1 MRRSITLLTL
11 LLLAVLAFADNS
23 ESNPTFLFLRHKE
36 SFLWCTATNNT
47 VSLPVVFPSGAT
59 SATLSV
65 SGLGYSANYLDLV
78 EGEFLLTLPAA
89 TAPSNENVYDLT
101 LAFDDGTVR
110 NAKIGLVQG
119 VKSGA
124 EGSTRCLAP
133 AGSRKWRQVSGRAV
147 LPVPYGIT
155 SFTIDFSDAGMIM
168 ESGLDGA
175 AGWYPLVLSYP
186 STAMLDMTDA
196 DGTEWSAVLNG
207 ILGFVITFR

>member
-1 MRRSITLLTL
+1 MKRYIILLIL
-11 LLLAVLAFADNS
+11 PLLAASAFADNS
-23 ESNPTFLFLRHKE
+23 ESDPTFVFLRPKE

-47 VSLPVVFPSGAT
+47 ISLPVVFPNGAT

-101 LAFDDGTVR
+101 LTFSDGTVR

-119 VKSGA
+119 VTSGS

-133 AGSRKWRQVSGRAV
+133 VGSKKWRQVNGRAV
-147 LPVPYGIT
+147 FPVPYGIT
-155 SFTIDFSDAGMIM
+155 SFTIDFSDAGTVTD
-168 ESGLDGA
+168 SGLDGA
-175 AGWYPLVLSYP
+175 AGWYPIALSYP
-186 STAMLDMTDA
+186 STATLDMTDA

-207 ILGFVITFR
+207 IPGFVITFR